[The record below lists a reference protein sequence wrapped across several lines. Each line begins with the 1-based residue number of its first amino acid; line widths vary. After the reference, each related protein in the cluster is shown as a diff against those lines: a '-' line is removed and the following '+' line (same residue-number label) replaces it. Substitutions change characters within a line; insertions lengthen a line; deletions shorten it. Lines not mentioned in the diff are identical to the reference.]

1 MTANNQRPLGR
12 PRASDRKQPTTD
24 IILQAAI
31 ELFLARGYQ
40 EVSVD
45 DVATAA
51 NVTKA
56 TVYYY
61 YPSKAA
67 LFTETI
73 VQLMSHIHAQI
84 QAILQKAIPLR
95 ERLLEIAE
103 AHLTATFDIDLDSFM
118 RETKNAVS
126 EEQTI
131 RMQHAEEKLYKA
143 IEQAIIEE
151 ASANGEKSS
160 IDSTFAAH
168 AYVALLRVG
177 NYRDRKGNGIFPTT
191 TETAE
196 QIVDFFWNGL
206 RLP

>member
-24 IILQAAI
+24 IILRAAI
-31 ELFLARGYQ
+31 ELFLTNGYQ
-40 EVSVD
+40 EVSVE
-45 DVATAA
+45 DVARAA

-73 VQLMSHIHAQI
+73 VQLMNRIHGQI
-84 QAILQKAIPLR
+84 QGILQKSIPLR

-118 RETKNAVS
+118 RETKNTLS
-126 EEQTI
+126 EEQTV
-131 RMQHAEEKLYKA
+131 RMQKAEEHLYKS
-143 IEQAIIEE
+143 IEQALTE
-151 ASANGEKSS
+151 AVDKGEIST
-160 IDSTFAAH
+160 IHPTFAAH

-177 NYRDRKGNGIFPTT
+177 NYRDRNGNGIFLTT
-191 TETAE
+191 TEAAE
-196 QIVDFFWNGL
+196 QIIDFFWSGL
-206 RLP
+206 DLP